1 LASAEPAIGK
11 FVLDAAG
18 NHLNIGAPPDWPA
31 RFDVRRDGRINH
43 NDNLILILM
52 GPIAPLE
59 KGASGLSAILL
70 STLCGPNQK

>member
-1 LASAEPAIGK
+1 LASAGAAIGTI
-11 FVLDAAG
+11 VLDAAG
-18 NHLNIGAPPDWPA
+18 IHLNTGAPPDWLA

-59 KGASGLSAILL
+59 KGASGLGAILL